1 MFFVGARL
9 QKKFPGRRA
18 DERTG
23 IFLYFVRFRSI
34 SLPHYYISIS
44 VFSQKNGAL
53 KSGDAI
59 PADLSFTKE
68 EQ

>member
-23 IFLYFVRFRSI
+23 IFLRFRSI